1 MTTLL
6 EEIGDVVFRVGNDV
20 KLSAY
25 AKDIKTFNVILA
37 LDGKR
42 SVKTI
47 SREDRYDPEE
57 LAAKVK
63 TLYDQ
68 GVIFRVGYETVSRQG
83 MTTGVGNETVSK
95 GQAKK
100 ILDAIIE
107 KRSRGIGAIAKTIK
121 IKMALKGINPDLLKP
136 DTPDDPVMLN
146 KLTKLARSYGL
157 QLPTTKPTASKG
169 RTKLILDSIITQRS
183 GGSPTIAKMIKTKLM
198 LKGINTDVYSLES
211 ADDPGL
217 VRKLTDLAMKLGVR
231 IPTAAESSVGD
242 QIEQFF

>member
-1 MTTLL
+1 MTTLM
-6 EEIGDVVFRVGNDV
+6 EEIGDMVFRLGTNV

-47 SREDRYDPEE
+47 SQEDLYDSEE
-57 LAAKVK
+57 LAAQVK
-63 TLYDQ
+63 ALYDQ
-68 GVIFRVGYETVSRQG
+68 GVIVQVGYKTASTQG
-83 MTTGVGNETVSK
+83 MTTQSGDKTISR

-100 ILDAIIE
+100 ILDAIIL

-121 IKMALKGINPDLLKP
+121 IKMALKGINPDLLRS
-136 DTPDDPVMLN
+136 DTPDDPVMLD
-146 KLTKLARSYGL
+146 KLIKLAGSYGV
-157 QLPTTKPTASKG
+157 QLPTKSTGSKG
-169 RTKLILDSIITQRS
+169 RVKLILDSIITQRS
-183 GGSPTIAKMIKTKLM
+183 GGSPTVAKMIKTKLM
-198 LKGINTDVYSLES
+198 LKGINTDAYSLES
-211 ADDPGL
+211 TDDPGL

-231 IPTAAESSVGD
+231 IPTASQSTVGD

>member
-1 MTTLL
+1 MTTFM
-6 EEIGDVVFRVGNDV
+6 EEIGDMVFRLGTNV

-47 SREDRYDPEE
+47 SQEDLYEPEE

-68 GVIFRVGYETVSRQG
+68 GVIMQVGYETASTQDMTMPSGDESVSR
-83 MTTGVGNETVSK
+83 
-95 GQAKK
+95 GQSKK
-100 ILDAIIE
+100 ILDAIIL
-107 KRSRGIGAIAKTIK
+107 KRSRGIGAIAKTLK
-121 IKMALKGINPDLLKP
+121 IKMALKGINPDLLKS
-136 DTPDDPVMLN
+136 DTPDDPVVLD
-146 KLTKLARSYGL
+146 KLIKLARSYGL
-157 QLPTTKPTASKG
+157 QLPTKSTKSKG
-169 RTKLILDSIITQRS
+169 RIKLILDSIITQRS
-183 GGSPTIAKMIKTKLM
+183 GGSPIVAKMIKTKLM
-198 LKGINTDVYSLES
+198 LKGINTDAYSLES
-211 ADDPGL
+211 TDDPGL

>member
-1 MTTLL
+1 MTTPM
-6 EEIGDVVFRVGNDV
+6 EEIGDLVFRLGTNV

-47 SREDRYDPEE
+47 SQEDLYDPEE

-68 GVIFRVGYETVSRQG
+68 GVIMQVGYETASTQG
-83 MTTGVGNETVSK
+83 MTMRSGGETASR

-121 IKMALKGINPDLLKP
+121 IKMALKGINPDLLKS

-146 KLTKLARSYGL
+146 KLSKLARSYGL
-157 QLPTTKPTASKG
+157 QISVKSNHSKG
-169 RTKLILDSIITQRS
+169 RIKLILDSIITQRS
-183 GGSPTIAKMIKTKLM
+183 GGSPTVAKMIKTKLM
-198 LKGINTDVYSLES
+198 LKGINTDAYSLES
-211 ADDPGL
+211 TDDPGL

-231 IPTAAESSVGD
+231 IPTAAESAVGD